1 MAYSYG
7 SNVVTTLP
15 GAAAISPNCVNFER
29 QVSIDVTS
37 SHHGIATSVPLS
49 PMMSVMENTTS
60 VSVDPA
66 HVQWNSNSSMEE
78 LSFGELTDFSTS
90 LMDCMPSINSTH
102 TPDGLTREE

>member
-15 GAAAISPNCVNFER
+15 GAAAISPNCVER

-37 SHHGIATSVPLS
+37 SHHGIATSMPLS
-49 PMMSVMENTTS
+49 PMMSVTENTTS

-66 HVQWNSNSSMEE
+66 YVQWNSNSSMEE
-78 LSFGELTDFSTS
+78 LSSAELTDFSTS

-102 TPDGLTREE
+102 TPGGLTREE